1 MPTPTE
7 FQDAAAELNQLARRY
22 HRFEEDP
29 GAFLDALHQMDERL
43 RAHREDSAKKLTSK
57 REGVE
62 QIRPVNFLRRVIV
75 DRILDGKHVSV
86 SDLSEIQNAIDESN
100 ADYFSEYP
108 GLQQE
113 IINQKERKGSAFNSW
128 DTFKVLFGIDYFDR
142 GTQVKRRLETIAEF
156 LKDKLELDSCDYHL
170 ADFERRGFGTSE
182 CWVALYP
189 ASMGGHQ
196 EAYQL
201 FLRVVH
207 DHYSS
212 GLVSGGRVDAEH
224 RDVDKFSTDEPIDT
238 EAMLLSY
245 RERLSQFYE
254 LNRKLRGEVART
266 PEKVKQT
273 RRSHPLNLI
282 LHGPPGTGKTYSVQ
296 RRAVDIIERVPDDM
310 ADQEIA
316 ERFRGYVDDER
327 VEFTT
332 FHPSYSY
339 EEFIEGFRYDREEK
353 IPVLKDGLLKNLATR
368 ARNAEATSQDEA
380 APPYVL
386 IIDEINRGNLSRIFG
401 ELITLLEPDK
411 RMGRSSELKIRLPYS
426 QERFALP
433 PNLYLIGTM
442 NTADRSIALLDVALR
457 RRFTFEEMMPDAA
470 VIENTLKAVL
480 DGEEEAELTTD
491 QVDLISGV
499 FRVLN
504 HRITML
510 LDRDHQV
517 GHSYFLDV
525 RSMADLHR
533 TLYHRV
539 FPLMQEYFYND
550 YERLTR
556 LLGRYQSGAKQGFVR
571 ATTSGADAF
580 TGQDLAAQQQSM
592 RTLHQ
597 YRVGELEEVL
607 RQTFGVG

>member
-1 MPTPTE
+1 
-7 FQDAAAELNQLARRY
+7 
-22 HRFEEDP
+22 
-29 GAFLDALHQMDERL
+29 
-43 RAHREDSAKKLTSK
+43 
-57 REGVE
+57 
-62 QIRPVNFLRRVIV
+62 
-75 DRILDGKHVSV
+75 
-86 SDLSEIQNAIDESN
+86 
-100 ADYFSEYP
+100 
-108 GLQQE
+108 
-113 IINQKERKGSAFNSW
+113 
-128 DTFKVLFGIDYFDR
+128 
-142 GTQVKRRLETIAEF
+142 
-156 LKDKLELDSCDYHL
+156 
-170 ADFERRGFGTSE
+170 
-182 CWVALYP
+182 
-189 ASMGGHQ
+189 
-196 EAYQL
+196 
-201 FLRVVH
+201 
-207 DHYSS
+207 
-212 GLVSGGRVDAEH
+212 
-224 RDVDKFSTDEPIDT
+224 
-238 EAMLLSY
+238 
-245 RERLSQFYE
+245 
-254 LNRKLRGEVART
+254 
-266 PEKVKQT
+266 
-273 RRSHPLNLI
+273 
-282 LHGPPGTGKTYSVQ
+282 
-296 RRAVDIIERVPDDM
+296 
-310 ADQEIA
+310 
-316 ERFRGYVDDER
+316 

-339 EEFIEGFRYDREEK
+339 EEFIEGFRYDREER
-353 IPVLKDGLLKNLATR
+353 IPVLKDGLLKNLASR
-368 ARNAEATSQDEA
+368 AREAEATSQDEA

-491 QVDLISGV
+491 QVDLISDV

-504 HRITML
+504 YRITML
-510 LDRDHQV
+510 LDRDQQV
-517 GHSYFLDV
+517 GHSYFLGV

-539 FPLMQEYFYND
+539 FPLIQEYFYND

-580 TGQDLAAQQQSM
+580 TGQDLPAQQQSM